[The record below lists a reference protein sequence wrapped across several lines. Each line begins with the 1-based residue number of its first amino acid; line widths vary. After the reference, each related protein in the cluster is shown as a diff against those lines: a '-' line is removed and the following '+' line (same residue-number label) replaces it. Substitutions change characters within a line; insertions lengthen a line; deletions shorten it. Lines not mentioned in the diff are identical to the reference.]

1 MQAILNSTAHHHLPQ
16 IFNLSEQSL
25 ENLITVWEFELHT
38 AESVSCPAAKKKFK
52 KIKISS
58 AHNTPP
64 INQINTRSCL
74 CNLAANHYHL
84 WEKCSILCEVN
95 AAIDRNCNPAI
106 L

>member
-1 MQAILNSTAHHHLPQ
+1 MQAIINSTTHRHLPQ

-25 ENLITVWEFELHT
+25 ENLITIWEFELHA
-38 AESVSCPAAKKKFK
+38 AESVSCPAAKKKK
-52 KIKISS
+52 KVSS
-58 AHNTPP
+58 AHNKPP
-64 INQINTRSCL
+64 INQINTSCL
-74 CNLAANHYHL
+74 CNLAVNHDHL